1 MDRKILARRQLRYV
15 TILQDYLEKKLTN
28 NGPLI
33 PSATKHSIYA
43 MHLQSRS
50 RGAGRVEVR

>member
-43 MHLQSRS
+43 MNFEARS
-50 RGAGRVEVR
+50 AWNTVII